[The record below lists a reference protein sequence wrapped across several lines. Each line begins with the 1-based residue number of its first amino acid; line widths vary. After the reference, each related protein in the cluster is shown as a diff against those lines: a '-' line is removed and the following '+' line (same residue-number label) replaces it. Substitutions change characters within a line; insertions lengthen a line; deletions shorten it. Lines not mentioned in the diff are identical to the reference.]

1 MKARDRYTQLS
12 RGRSQFLDTA
22 VECSRLTLPYLVQ
35 EDLSSRPGHQ
45 KLATPWQSVGSK
57 AVVNLAAK
65 LMLALLPP
73 QTSFFKLQIRDDK
86 LGEEI
91 DPTVKSELDLSFSKM
106 ERMVMD
112 YINASSDRVVVH
124 QALKHLIVSGNAL
137 IYMGKEGLK
146 NYPLNRYVVNRDGN
160 GNICEIVT
168 KELISRRILSQDLPE
183 LALPT
188 PAVNSPGDDG
198 YKTGSDDTDV
208 EVYTYVKMDENSG
221 RWIWHQEAF
230 DKIIPGSR
238 STAPKSANPWLVLRF
253 NTVDGEDYGRGRV
266 EEFLGDI
273 RSLEGLS
280 QALVE
285 GSAAAA
291 KVVFLVSPSST
302 TKPKTIA
309 DAGNGAIVQGRPDDV
324 GVIQVGKTADFRTA
338 AEQMQNLERRISD
351 AFLILQVRQSERTTA
366 EEVRLTQMEL
376 EAQLGGLFS
385 LLTVEFLVPYLNRT
399 LHILQRNREIP
410 KIPKDLVR
418 PEIVA
423 GVNALG
429 RGQDQQSL
437 VSFIQTI
444 AQTMGPDVMAKFL
457 DPSEYIKRLAAA
469 QGIDVLNLVKSPE
482 TMEAEKQKQMQQA
495 QQQMLLQQAGQLA
508 GTPMMDP
515 SKNPGMNKM
524 IQDGYNQ
531 MTGNDNEQTIPPDE
545 GTEQE
550 ALPSEGFET

>member
-22 VECSRLTLPYLVQ
+22 VECSRLTLPYLIQ
-35 EDLSSRPGHQ
+35 EDLSSQPTHQ
-45 KLATPWQSVGSK
+45 KLHTPWQSVGSK
-57 AVVNLAAK
+57 CVVNLAAK

-91 DPTVKSELDLSFSKM
+91 PREIRSELDLSFSKM

-137 IYMGKEGLK
+137 IFMGKEGLK
-146 NYPLNRYVVNRDGN
+146 NYPLNRYVINRDGN
-160 GNICEIVT
+160 GNVCEIVT
-168 KELISRRILSQDLPE
+168 KELISRKILAMDLPE
-183 LALPT
+183 PLP
-188 PAVNSPGDDG
+188 NSPGDDG
-198 YKTGSDDTDV
+198 YKTGSDDQDV
-208 EVYTYVKMDENSG
+208 EVYTYVRLDDNG
-221 RWIWHQEAF
+221 RWVWHQEAL
-230 DKIIPGSR
+230 DRIIPGSR
-238 STAPKSANPWLVLRF
+238 STAPKTANPWLCLRF
-253 NTVDGEDYGRGRV
+253 NTVDGEDFGRGRV

-280 QALVE
+280 QAIVE
-285 GSAAAA
+285 GSAAAS

-309 DAGNGAIVQGRPDDV
+309 DAGNGAIVQGRPEDV
-324 GVIQVGKTADFRTA
+324 GVVQVGKTADFRTA
-338 AEQMQNLERRISD
+338 AEQINTLERRISD
-351 AFLILQVRQSERTTA
+351 AFLLLNVRQSERTTA

-376 EAQLGGLFS
+376 EQQLGGLFS

-399 LHILQRNREIP
+399 LHILQRNRELP

-418 PEIVA
+418 PQIVA

-437 VSFIQTI
+437 IMFIQTL
-444 AQTMGPDVMAKFL
+444 AQTLGPEAIGQFL
-457 DPSEYIKRLAAA
+457 DSGEYIKRLAAA
-469 QGIDVLNLVKSPE
+469 QGIDVLNLVKTQE
-482 TMEAEKQKQMQQA
+482 TMEQERMQ
-495 QQQMLLQQAGQLA
+495 QQQMMQQQSLMEQAGQLA
-508 GTPMMDP
+508 NSPLADP
-515 SKNPGMNKM
+515 SKNPAVGEAMSAGADQLQN
-524 IQDGYNQ
+524 NAE
-531 MTGNDNEQTIPPDE
+531 EQTIPSPE
-545 GTEQE
+545 G
-550 ALPSEGFET
+550 G